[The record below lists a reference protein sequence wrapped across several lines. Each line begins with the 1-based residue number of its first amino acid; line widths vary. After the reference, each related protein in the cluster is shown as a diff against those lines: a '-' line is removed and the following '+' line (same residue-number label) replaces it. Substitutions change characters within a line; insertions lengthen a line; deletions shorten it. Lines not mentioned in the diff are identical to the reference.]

1 MSSILCWNDGVVNC
15 FGWRKWVLQ
24 HIKIIALQSFCCQ
37 VCGRER
43 ALWFP
48 RGALGG
54 SKGGGRTGKQPS
66 VGMDERVKREKSPW
80 QILAISWSIG
90 AWIHSQ
96 WNVWRPGVLLSHYL
110 QLKKSWE
117 LRQDFLNWE
126 RYNTFAVCS
135 VFVRSEAVYQW
146 MAMLPF
152 WHEGSGK
159 KHIALKLRSRGWIIN
174 VSGSRFLPSLW
185 SMVVPTVDK

>member
-1 MSSILCWNDGVVNC
+1 MSSILCWNDGVVKC
-15 FGWRKWVLQ
+15 FGCWKWVLQ

-48 RGALGG
+48 RGALGEA
-54 SKGGGRTGKQPS
+54 KGREDRQTALGWNGRKSQ
-66 VGMDERVKREKSPW
+66 KR
-80 QILAISWSIG
+80 
-90 AWIHSQ
+90 
-96 WNVWRPGVLLSHYL
+96 
-110 QLKKSWE
+110 KKSVTNASYFVVDWSMNTQPVTRVETRCIIIALSSTEKELRTETVFPE

-146 MAMLPF
+146 MAMLLF
-152 WHEGSGK
+152 WH
-159 KHIALKLRSRGWIIN
+159 
-174 VSGSRFLPSLW
+174 
-185 SMVVPTVDK
+185 